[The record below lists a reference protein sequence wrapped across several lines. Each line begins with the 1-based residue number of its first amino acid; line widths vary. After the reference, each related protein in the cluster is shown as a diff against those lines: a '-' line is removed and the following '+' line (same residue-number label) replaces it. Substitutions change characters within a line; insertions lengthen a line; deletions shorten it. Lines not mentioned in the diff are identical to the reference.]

1 MTQHRINALDIVPQ
15 AWRNGGGQTRELW
28 VWPPAGSKGH
38 DDWRLRISLADIT
51 QDGPFSAFEG
61 VARWFTVVSG
71 AGVVLT
77 LPGGPLSLRPGDAPL
92 AFEGAIAPACSLLA
106 GPTQD
111 LNLMTRHGQGF
122 MKTIASTARQTCA
135 GGQFGLYCR
144 LAGHVQDGSG
154 QRHALPAHSLFW
166 DDDAKAGSDW
176 TFTLQESA
184 NGNTTATTALA
195 DPTAAS
201 EPAGWW
207 LGFTAEAAC

>member
-77 LPGGPLSLRPGDAPL
+77 LPGGPLILRPGDAPL
-92 AFEGAIAPACSLLA
+92 TFDGAIAPACSLLA

-122 MKTIASTARQTCA
+122 MKIIADSARQTCA

-144 LAGHVQDGSG
+144 LAGYLQDGSG
-154 QRHALPAHSLFW
+154 QRHALPARGLFW

-176 TFTLQESA
+176 TFTLQDSA

-195 DPTAAS
+195 HPTVAS

>member
-28 VWPPAGSKGH
+28 VWPPAASARP

-92 AFEGAIAPACSLLA
+92 AFDGAIAPACSLLA

-122 MKTIASTARQTCA
+122 MKTIADSARQTCA

-154 QRHALPAHSLFW
+154 QRHALPARGLFW

-176 TFTLQESA
+176 TFTLQDSA

-207 LGFTAEAAC
+207 LGFTAEAEC

>member
-1 MTQHRINALDIVPQ
+1 MTQHRIDALAIPPQ

-28 VWPPAGSKGH
+28 VWPPAGSEGNVG
-38 DDWRLRISLADIT
+38 WRLRISLADIT

-92 AFEGAIAPACSLLA
+92 AFDGANAPACSLLA

-111 LNLMTRHGQGF
+111 LNLMVRHGQG
-122 MKTIASTARQTCA
+122 MIKTIAYSARQTCA

-144 LAGHVQDGSG
+144 LAGQLQDGSG
-154 QRHALPAHSLFW
+154 QRHMLPAHSLFW
-166 DDDAKAGSDW
+166 DDEAEAGPEW
-176 TFTLQESA
+176 TFTAQGSAPGNKNAKES
-184 NGNTTATTALA
+184 LA
-195 DPTAAS
+195 GPVAAS
-201 EPAGWW
+201 APAGWW